1 LTQPG
6 YRPSLPVRYL
16 GLAALGVAVIVALI
30 AVAAPRF
37 ASLAQDV
44 RFFRIGTGSTSGSYF
59 PIGGIIASAISN
71 PPGSRECDK
80 GGSCGVPGLLAVA
93 QSTQGP
99 IENIALMAKGTL
111 DSGLAQADLAYW
123 AYHGTGLYADKGAVK
138 NLRAVAN
145 LYPEMVHVVVRA
157 TSDVQGIR
165 DLKLKRVSLGEQASG
180 TLVNA
185 RAVLEAFGMTELDVL
200 PMYLQPGPAADLL
213 AKDGLDA
220 FFVNAGPPSAA
231 IAALARATPIRLL
244 SIAGGEREAILKKYP
259 FFAPRIIP
267 GSTYEGVAGVETL
280 AMGVQYLVSDT
291 VDEKLVY
298 GITAALWHPT
308 TQKLWEN
315 VGPLAGS
322 IKLNTA
328 LDGLAL
334 PLHPGAALYYFEK
347 NMVPGDAKL
356 GDAKPGDTKLGD
368 TKLGDPKPGDANA
381 KPAEQKPAKP

>member
-1 LTQPG
+1 MTQPG
-6 YRPSLPVRYL
+6 HRLPRSARYL
-16 GLAALGVAVIVALI
+16 GLAALGVAVIVAL
-30 AVAAPRF
+30 VAATAPRF
-37 ASLAQDV
+37 ASLAQEV

-59 PIGGIIASAISN
+59 PIGGVIASAISN

-99 IENIALMAKGTL
+99 LENVALIAKGTL
-111 DSGLAQADLAYW
+111 DSGLAQADIAYW
-123 AYHGTGLYADKGAVK
+123 AYHGTGLYADKGAVR

-145 LYPEMVHVVVRA
+145 LYSDVVHVVVRA
-157 TSDVQGIR
+157 GSDIQGIR

-180 TLVNA
+180 TLINA
-185 RAVLEAFGMTELDVL
+185 RAVLEAYGMTEIDVL
-200 PMYLQPGPAADLL
+200 PMHLQPGPAADLL

-259 FFAPRIIP
+259 FFSERIIA
-267 GSTYEGVAGVETL
+267 GGTYEGVAGVETL
-280 AMGVQYLVSDT
+280 GIGVQYLISDT
-291 VDEKLVY
+291 VDEKLAY

-322 IKLNTA
+322 IKLDAA
-328 LDGLAL
+328 LDGLGL
-334 PLHPGAALYYFEK
+334 PLHPGAALFYFEK
-347 NMVPGDAKL
+347 GMVAGDAKR
-356 GDAKPGDTKLGD
+356 GDAKPTE
-368 TKLGDPKPGDANA
+368 T
-381 KPAEQKPAKP
+381 KPAESKPAQAPPKQP

>member
-1 LTQPG
+1 MTQPG
-6 YRPSLPVRYL
+6 YRPPLPVRYL
-16 GLAALGVAVIVALI
+16 GLAALGVAVIVVLLA
-30 AVAAPRF
+30 AAAPRF

-99 IENIALMAKGTL
+99 IENIALIAKGTL

-123 AYHGTGLYADKGAVK
+123 AFHGSGIYADKGAVK

-157 TSDVQGIR
+157 TADIQGIR

-185 RAVLEAFGMTELDVL
+185 RAVLEAYGMTELDVL

-213 AKDGLDA
+213 ATDGIDA

-231 IAALARATPIRLL
+231 IAALARTTPIRLL

-259 FFAPRIIP
+259 FFAPQIIP
-267 GSTYEGVAGVETL
+267 GSTYEGVAGVESL
-280 AMGVQYLVSDT
+280 AIGVQYLVSAS

-298 GITAALWHPT
+298 GITSALWHPT

-322 IKLNTA
+322 IKLKTA
-328 LDGLAL
+328 LDGLTL
-334 PLHPGAALYYFEK
+334 PLHPGAAQYYFEK
-347 NMVPGDAKL
+347 NMVPGDS
-356 GDAKPGDTKLGD
+356 KPGDS
-368 TKLGDPKPGDANA
+368 KPGEA
-381 KPAEQKPAKP
+381 KPADANPADAAPAAQKPAQP